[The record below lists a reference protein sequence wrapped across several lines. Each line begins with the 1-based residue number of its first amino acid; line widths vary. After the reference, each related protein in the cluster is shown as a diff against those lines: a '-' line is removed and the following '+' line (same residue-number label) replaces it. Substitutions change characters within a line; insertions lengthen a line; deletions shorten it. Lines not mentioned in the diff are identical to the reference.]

1 VVACRYNCEVV
12 RVDEESTPG
21 HLSVTCAYC
30 GKKWPDYLEWFFR
43 RSSIPPATGPPK
55 ARASRSEVAEAVPI
69 LSDSQLA

>member
-1 VVACRYNCEVV
+1 MVACAYNCGVV
-12 RVDEESTPG
+12 RVNDESTPG

-43 RSSIPPATGPPK
+43 RSSIPPTGPPK
-55 ARASRSEVAEAVPI
+55 ARASRSEVAQAVPI